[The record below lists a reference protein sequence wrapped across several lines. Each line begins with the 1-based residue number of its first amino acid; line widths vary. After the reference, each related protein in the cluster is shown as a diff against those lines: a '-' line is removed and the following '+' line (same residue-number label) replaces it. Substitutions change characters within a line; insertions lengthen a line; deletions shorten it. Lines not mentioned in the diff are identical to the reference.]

1 MISMIDLDQARERRE
16 AQIREAA
23 LRRRVAAS
31 SPSIRQSIGR
41 LMIRIGERVAAEK
54 PTVAGPATLT
64 PGRRPTHPEVPYD
77 HRRP

>member
-23 LRRRVAAS
+23 MRRRIAAS

-54 PTVAGPATLT
+54 PLSLA
-64 PGRRPTHPEVPYD
+64 RQR
-77 HRRP
+77 

>member
-23 LRRRVAAS
+23 MRRRIAAS

-41 LMIRIGERVAAEK
+41 LMIRIGERAAEEK
-54 PTVAGPATLT
+54 PLSLA
-64 PGRRPTHPEVPYD
+64 RQR
-77 HRRP
+77 

>member
-23 LRRRVAAS
+23 LQRRVAAS

-41 LMIRIGERVAAEK
+41 LMIRIGERVAADK
-54 PTVAGPATLT
+54 PLSLA
-64 PGRRPTHPEVPYD
+64 RQR
-77 HRRP
+77 

>member
-23 LRRRVAAS
+23 LRRRIAAS

-54 PTVAGPATLT
+54 PLSLA
-64 PGRRPTHPEVPYD
+64 RQR
-77 HRRP
+77 

>member
-1 MISMIDLDQARERRE
+1 MISMIDLDQARERSE

-41 LMIRIGERVAAEK
+41 LMIRIGERVAEDKSLSLA
-54 PTVAGPATLT
+54 
-64 PGRRPTHPEVPYD
+64 RQR
-77 HRRP
+77 

>member
-31 SPSIRQSIGR
+31 SPSIRQSVGR
-41 LMIRIGERVAAEK
+41 LMIRIGERVAEEK
-54 PTVAGPATLT
+54 PLSLA
-64 PGRRPTHPEVPYD
+64 RQR
-77 HRRP
+77 

>member
-23 LRRRVAAS
+23 LRRRIAAS

-41 LMIRIGERVAAEK
+41 LMIRIGERVAAE
-54 PTVAGPATLT
+54 PSMSLA
-64 PGRRPTHPEVPYD
+64 RQR
-77 HRRP
+77 

>member
-41 LMIRIGERVAAEK
+41 LMIRIGERVAAESSLSL
-54 PTVAGPATLT
+54 A
-64 PGRRPTHPEVPYD
+64 RQR
-77 HRRP
+77 

>member
-31 SPSIRQSIGR
+31 SPSIRQSVGR
-41 LMIRIGERVAAEK
+41 LMIRVGERVAAEK
-54 PTVAGPATLT
+54 PLSLA
-64 PGRRPTHPEVPYD
+64 RQR
-77 HRRP
+77 

>member
-41 LMIRIGERVAAEK
+41 LMIRIGERVAADK
-54 PTVAGPATLT
+54 PLSLA
-64 PGRRPTHPEVPYD
+64 RQR
-77 HRRP
+77 

>member
-31 SPSIRQSIGR
+31 SPSIRQSIGC
-41 LMIRIGERVAAEK
+41 LMIRIGERVAEEK
-54 PTVAGPATLT
+54 PLSLA
-64 PGRRPTHPEVPYD
+64 RQR
-77 HRRP
+77 

>member
-23 LRRRVAAS
+23 LRRLVAAS

-54 PTVAGPATLT
+54 PLSLA
-64 PGRRPTHPEVPYD
+64 RQR
-77 HRRP
+77 

>member
-23 LRRRVAAS
+23 QRRLAAS

-41 LMIRIGERVAAEK
+41 LMIRIGERVAAE
-54 PTVAGPATLT
+54 PSMSLA
-64 PGRRPTHPEVPYD
+64 RQR
-77 HRRP
+77 

>member
-1 MISMIDLDQARERRE
+1 MISMIDLDEARERRE

-54 PTVAGPATLT
+54 PLSLA
-64 PGRRPTHPEVPYD
+64 RQR
-77 HRRP
+77 

>member
-31 SPSIRQSIGR
+31 SPSIRQSSGR
-41 LMIRIGERVAAEK
+41 LMIRIGERVAEEK
-54 PTVAGPATLT
+54 LLSLA
-64 PGRRPTHPEVPYD
+64 RQR
-77 HRRP
+77 